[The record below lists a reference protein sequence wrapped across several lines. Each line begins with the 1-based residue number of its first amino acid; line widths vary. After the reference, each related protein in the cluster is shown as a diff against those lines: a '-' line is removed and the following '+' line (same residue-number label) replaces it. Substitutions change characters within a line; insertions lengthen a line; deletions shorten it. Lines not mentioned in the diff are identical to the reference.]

1 VATAGSRCFL
11 APNRKGAG
19 DRHRDRDAPGPIK
32 NDRVPSQ
39 NRRDEPQNFWHITLR
54 VAETKKPLAMLG
66 RPSGYISPP
75 LMGLSGSY
83 RAERHFK
90 RFRYAFIHFIHKMI
104 TPLLLQIRDSPF
116 SLVGIAGLG
125 DDSSR
130 QQSRTMKSNDR
141 GRDGISLDEI
151 RARSKE

>member
-1 VATAGSRCFL
+1 MYPQQQSCATVE
-11 APNRKGAG
+11 RKKSLTIAALS
-19 DRHRDRDAPGPIK
+19 D
-32 NDRVPSQ
+32 
-39 NRRDEPQNFWHITLR
+39 
-54 VAETKKPLAMLG
+54 
-66 RPSGYISPP
+66 
-75 LMGLSGSY
+75 MGLIGSY